1 MKKVILL
8 LTLIFIFTFSG
19 IALADQ
25 SIKLIVN
32 GQTIK
37 QEVTPQIIND
47 RTYFSVSVLGNA
59 LGVTNDNILW
69 DGSKNTVILIKGDK
83 VVQMTIGNDA
93 LLVNGKVTI
102 MDVLPLMINDRI
114 MLPAAYVAGALGYN
128 VAWDNS
134 NNAVIVS
141 NVTPLN
147 TSTTDSNVT
156 PLNTSTTDSN
166 VTPLNTSTT
175 DSIEKQEFLKIDAQ
189 VTQLLN
195 DIDSLL
201 KKDLISA
208 TDFSELNDNLNKEVD
223 IIRAWPELS
232 QYSTIKDMFI
242 QTLING
248 NKACEAKE
256 FITDPKY
263 IKSVNESRRLLL
275 QYSQDYNNGKIDIRT
290 EKIKLQK

>member
-1 MKKVILL
+1 MCIR
-8 LTLIFIFTFSG
+8 
-19 IALADQ
+19 
-25 SIKLIVN
+25 
-32 GQTIK
+32 
-37 QEVTPQIIND
+37 D
-47 RTYFSVSVLGNA
+47 RYQRRVHG
-59 LGVTNDNILW
+59 
-69 DGSKNTVILIKGDK
+69 
-83 VVQMTIGNDA
+83 
-93 LLVNGKVTI
+93 
-102 MDVLPLMINDRI
+102 RI

-134 NNAVIVS
+134 NNAVIV
-141 NVTPLN
+141 
-147 TSTTDSNVT
+147 SNVT

-290 EKIKLQK
+290 KKTVSYTHLTLPTICSVQISVVAVSLKKKKKRETWMRQTIN